1 MKISS
6 SEGNLCLHVVSNAVL
21 YDVLRLKGVVA
32 IGIVLYCSH
41 IFITHDFLTVIHN
54 VLQMTLDL

>member
-1 MKISS
+1 MS
-6 SEGNLCLHVVSNAVL
+6 NVVV

-32 IGIVLYCSH
+32 IGIVLYCWHS
-41 IFITHDFLTVIHN
+41 FITHDFLTVIHN